1 MWRAI
6 RTLFRCFV
14 GDLEFNLD
22 GAEHQVAGEILLGSY
37 LVVMLVLM
45 LNLLIAVLSV
55 KHAEVAEDMER
66 ESAFTRAH
74 TILGLQDAVYVA
86 TRRHSVNGC
95 WYI

>member
-55 KHAEVAEDMER
+55 KHAELVTRCSMER
-66 ESAFTRAH
+66 CGFKLVLQSQRKRLDELETAH
-74 TILGLQDAVYVA
+74 IQAVE
-86 TRRHSVNGC
+86 N
-95 WYI
+95 